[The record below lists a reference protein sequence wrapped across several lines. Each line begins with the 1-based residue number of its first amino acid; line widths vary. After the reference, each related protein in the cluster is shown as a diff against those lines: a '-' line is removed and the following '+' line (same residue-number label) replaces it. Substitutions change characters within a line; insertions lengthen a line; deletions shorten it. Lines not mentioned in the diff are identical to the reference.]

1 MMMMIM
7 RVMMITITIMIIIV
21 IAIMPTRMNRGT
33 GPRIAMAP
41 LSGKLQGSAWNFFVS
56 DT

>member
-1 MMMMIM
+1 MMMMMM

-21 IAIMPTRMNRGT
+21 IAIMPTRINRGT